1 MGFVLGADA
10 VPTNKK
16 AAAQCSNY
24 TSAMT
29 YDISTVTEWLMAS
42 LMVGLH
48 VIGTVNEQNSHH
60 MYCRHYVCLYAMLVM
75 TLNYICIRPSGL
87 KSHPEKGVIHK
98 HITVTDAA

>member
-1 MGFVLGADA
+1 MLA

-48 VIGTVNEQNSHH
+48 VIAQNSHH
-60 MYCRHYVCLYAMLVM
+60 MYYRHYVCLYAMLVM
-75 TLNYICIRPSGL
+75 TLNYIRIRPWFEVSPG
-87 KSHPEKGVIHK
+87 KGGHP
-98 HITVTDAA
+98 